1 MPELKT
7 FLGKWNAGNGPVVRT
22 YMIGNLSRGM
32 AFKGAYK
39 QEGTEVMHIARCD
52 ILHMDGHGAN
62 SCIEVLVH
70 ESLLHLGNLIKILI

>member
-1 MPELKT
+1 MERRERPGGENTK
-7 FLGKWNAGNGPVVRT
+7 
-22 YMIGNLSRGM
+22 IGNLSRGI

-62 SCIEVLVH
+62 SCIEVPVH